1 MKKLILALVL
11 LACSAAQALAD
22 NCAAYPYTLTNGTTA
37 DASQVMANLNSVLA
51 CGNNLLLGRNNNL
64 SDVQSPSTALGNLGG
79 KNGATTT
86 ITVST
91 GTPSGTGNAGDLWI
105 QW

>member
-1 MKKLILALVL
+1 MKKVL
-11 LACSAAQALAD
+11 LAFVLLSCGAAPALAD

-37 DASQVMANLNSVLA
+37 DASQVMANLNNVLA

-64 SDVQSPSTALGNLGG
+64 SDVQSPSTARGNLGIQ
-79 KNGATTT
+79 NGGTTT

-91 GTPSGTGNAGDLWI
+91 GTPSGTGNAGDLWV